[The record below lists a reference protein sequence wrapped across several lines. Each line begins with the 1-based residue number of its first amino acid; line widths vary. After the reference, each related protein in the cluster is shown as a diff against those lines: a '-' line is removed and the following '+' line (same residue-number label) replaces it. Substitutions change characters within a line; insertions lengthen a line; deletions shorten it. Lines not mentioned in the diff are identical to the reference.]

1 MSSKTILV
9 WFKNDLRLTDNE
21 TWFRACEQGDTV
33 IPVYIFDP
41 MQFQK
46 HPLGFPR
53 TCSFR
58 SNFLIESVA
67 ALKNNLRL
75 AGSDLLIKIGLPEF
89 IIPELV
95 GNLNVSDVYTS
106 QEVTTEEV
114 GILESIKQKLEAN
127 RVDVK
132 EFWTSTLI
140 HYEDIPW
147 PIKRLPDMFTQ
158 FRKEVERE
166 SSVRPLFALPA
177 VKNFPAMQTDPVP
190 TLEQLGITPSI
201 TDARSVIN
209 YSGGEAAAQNRVKD
223 YIWEKDLLR
232 QYKETRNGLIGENYS
247 SKFSAA
253 LAHGCISPKF
263 IYKEVKKYESQRI
276 KNDSTYWLIFELLW
290 RDYFRFVARKFGSK
304 IFQQKGIRDKSFPWK
319 QDVQLFET
327 WRLGQTGV
335 DFIDANMRE
344 LLATGF
350 MSNRGRQN
358 VASYLT
364 HDLKIDWRWGAAWFE
379 SQLIDY
385 DPCSNWLNW
394 AYVAGVGNDPREDR
408 YFNIE
413 SQVRKY
419 DPKGEYMNLWL
430 RGSDSKI
437 PG

>member
-1 MSSKTILV
+1 MSSKTILA
-9 WFKNDLRLTDNE
+9 WFKNDLRLADNE

-33 IPVYIFDP
+33 IPFYVFDP
-41 MQFQK
+41 RQFQK
-46 HPLGFPR
+46 HPLDFPR
-53 TCSFR
+53 TGFFR

-67 ALKNNLRL
+67 ALKNQLQL

-95 GNLNVSDVYTS
+95 VNYNVSAVYTS

-114 GILESIKQKLEAN
+114 AILKNIRQNLEPR
-127 RVDVK
+127 RVAVK

-158 FRKEVERE
+158 FRKEIERE

-177 VKNFPAMQTDPVP
+177 AKKFPAIQTNPVP
-190 TLEQLGITPSI
+190 TLEQLGITASI
-201 TDARSVIN
+201 TDARTVIN
-209 YSGGEAAAQNRVKD
+209 YSGGEEAAQNRVQE
-223 YIWEKDLLR
+223 YIWKKDLLKH
-232 QYKETRNGLIGENYS
+232 YKETRNGLIGENYS

-263 IYKEVKKYESQRI
+263 IYNEVKKYEAQRI

-290 RDYFRFVARKFGSK
+290 RDYFRFTAKKYESK
-304 IFQQKGIRDKSFPWK
+304 IFSQKGIREKSFPWK
-319 QDVQLFET
+319 QDVQVFET

-344 LLATGF
+344 LSATGF

-358 VASYLT
+358 IASYLT

-413 SQVRKY
+413 SQAKKY
-419 DPKGEYMNLWL
+419 DPDREYMNLWL
-430 RGSDSKI
+430 KANTQS
-437 PG
+437 